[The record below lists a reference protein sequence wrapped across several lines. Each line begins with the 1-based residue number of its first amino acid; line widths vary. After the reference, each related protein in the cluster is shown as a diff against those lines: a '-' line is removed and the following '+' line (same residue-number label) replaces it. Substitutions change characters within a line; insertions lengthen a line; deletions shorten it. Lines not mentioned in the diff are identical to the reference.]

1 MAVSSVTKT
10 LKHRLNLI
18 QILTSLFPLGKV
30 TIPANQLQLTL
41 DGRRANSLTCIIQ
54 SEAIESKS
62 KR

>member
-18 QILTSLFPLGKV
+18 QILTSLFPIGKV

-41 DGRRANSLTCIIQ
+41 DGRHAKLSYLNRTVRGYR
-54 SEAIESKS
+54 K
-62 KR
+62 